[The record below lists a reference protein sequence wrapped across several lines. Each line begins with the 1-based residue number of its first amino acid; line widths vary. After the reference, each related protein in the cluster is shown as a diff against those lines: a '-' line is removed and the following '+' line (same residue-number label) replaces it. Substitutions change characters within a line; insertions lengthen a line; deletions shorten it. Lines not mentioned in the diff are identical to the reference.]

1 MTARAID
8 LRVASG
14 RWLSL
19 HHCTYAMAGAPQV
32 WEQLATAAHLW
43 AGPGAA
49 LSRLTAAAIL
59 GLRSDHPLVVDVTT
73 TRKIKTNGVRV
84 HRTQLARS
92 DEMKVAG
99 FPVTT
104 PSRTLIDLASVL
116 DEGRLESCLEQALYL
131 RLFRLSEMQ
140 SRIVEVG
147 CRGRKGA
154 GVLQELLELRDSV
167 DAPTESD
174 METLLIRVLRKAR
187 MPIPRRQYEV
197 WDGSQLVTGLDFAF
211 PDELLGIPA
220 DSYRWHG
227 TRTQWEKDIEQRNR
241 ALALGWRL
249 RPTTW
254 AELTRRPERFVG
266 DLGRLLNRSAA

>member
-1 MTARAID
+1 MAEPAPLHIRH
-8 LRVASG
+8 G
-14 RWLSL
+14 R
-19 HHCTYAMAGAPQV
+19 APQV

-49 LSRLTAAAIL
+49 LSHLTAAAIL
-59 GLRSDHPLVVDVTT
+59 GVQSHHPLVVDVTT

-84 HRTQLARS
+84 HRTQLAGS
-92 DEMKVAG
+92 DVMKVAG

-104 PSRTLIDLASVL
+104 PSRTLIDLASIL

-131 RLFRLSEMQ
+131 RLVRLSEMQ
-140 SRIVEVG
+140 SRIVQLG
-147 CRGRKGA
+147 RRGRKGVGA
-154 GVLQELLELRDSV
+154 LQDLVELRDPV

-174 METLLIRVLRKAR
+174 METLLVRVLRRAR

-197 WDGSQLVTGLDFAF
+197 RDGSQFVTRLDFAY
-211 PDELLGIPA
+211 PDEMLGIPA

-227 TRTQWEKDIEQRNR
+227 ARAQWEKDIEQRNR
-241 ALALGWRL
+241 ALALGRRL

-254 AELTRRPERFVG
+254 AELTRRPDRFVG
-266 DLGRLLNRSAA
+266 DIGRLLNRSAA